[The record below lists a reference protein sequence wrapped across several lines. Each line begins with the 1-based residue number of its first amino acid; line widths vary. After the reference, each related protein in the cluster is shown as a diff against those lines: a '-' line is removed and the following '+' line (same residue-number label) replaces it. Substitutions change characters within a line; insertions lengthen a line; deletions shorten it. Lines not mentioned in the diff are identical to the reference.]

1 MKKRQL
7 LIILSTILILAFVLF
22 IFIIFPDKKTQTET
36 NIPTI
41 ENTNTNLLYN
51 ESFHTDEITDL
62 EETTK
67 VLEPVFKQEEILP
80 SIQVVMVGD
89 MLMHGRVME
98 SGLLEDGNYNF
109 DHLFENVKDSIENA
123 DLALVNQETILGG
136 TELGL
141 SGYPAFNS
149 PYELGDSLVK
159 AGFDVILHATNHTLD
174 KGKTGVLNCM
184 NFWDNNYPNI
194 TYLGINKSEEE
205 QNSDIYI
212 YEQDGMKIAILN
224 YTYGTNGIKTP
235 DDMPYIVNYM
245 DEEKIIRDLKYAE
258 ENADFTILCPHWGTE
273 YVLTATDSQK
283 KWSKIFMENGADL
296 VIGTHPHVIEPIEML
311 SDENGNEMLVY
322 YSIGNFVNG
331 TSGTGDGT
339 TNRMVGGIADI
350 TISFNEDKEA
360 YIETY
365 DVIPIV
371 CHIDEKTDYTVY
383 YLDDYTEEL
392 AKENHIV
399 SQDSNFSLDACKN
412 LVNKVW
418 NK

>member
-7 LIILSTILILAFVLF
+7 LIILSTILILAFMLI

-392 AKENHIV
+392 SKENHIV

>member
-7 LIILSTILILAFVLF
+7 LIILSTILILAFMLI